1 MKKCLNLI
9 ATILMLNIEV
19 HCGGTFVY
27 TIDGDDLAVNKLIT
41 QSVARENQNKTLFCY
56 VGGAD
61 RFKLTIDWYYQP
73 DETQYTE
80 NNLGIHV
87 AGGKSKECGKK

>member
-1 MKKCLNLI
+1 MEKFLNLVK
-9 ATILMLNIEV
+9 TILLLNIVV

-56 VGGAD
+56 VGGAE
-61 RFKLTIDWYYQP
+61 RFKRP
-73 DETQYTE
+73 AER
-80 NNLGIHV
+80 NSIH
-87 AGGKSKECGKK
+87 KK